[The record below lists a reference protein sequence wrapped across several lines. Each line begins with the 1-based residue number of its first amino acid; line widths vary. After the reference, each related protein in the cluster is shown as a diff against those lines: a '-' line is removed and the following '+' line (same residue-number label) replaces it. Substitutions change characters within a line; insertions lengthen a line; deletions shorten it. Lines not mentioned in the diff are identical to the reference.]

1 VRLRKQLAGAGLTPP
16 AACPPVLAALL
27 DACLAVEPARRPSAH
42 KVVAELRG
50 ELRRT
55 CLRWARLPA
64 ASPVAATALYLAA
77 RVRLDESA
85 PALSGP
91 FVPSAGFVS
100 ARAGYVF
107 KMGGEGLGYYQDAPA
122 PAQPAVA
129 PCSLWP
135 HPKDAGYSL

>member
-27 DACLAVEPARRPSAH
+27 DACLAVEPARRPPAS
-42 KVVAELRG
+42 KIVAELRG
-50 ELRRT
+50 GLRRT

-64 ASPVAATALYLAA
+64 ASPVVATALHLAA
-77 RVRLDESA
+77 RARLADGP

-91 FVPSAGFVS
+91 FVPSAGFVG

-122 PAQPAVA
+122 SAQPAVA
-129 PCSLWP
+129 PWWPLP
-135 HPKDAGYSL
+135 HPEDAGCSF